1 MARATIKSLLEQ
13 LADVSPQDYQEN
25 PAYDPSILQYITN
38 HPNYVPNIMGRTYD
52 LDKRIE
58 EANIPKDLEVE
69 LKTEG
74 LAPLLLSSLDAPLF
88 QERNRYKFPPLM
100 SGEYPAKGIGDAQ
113 YQAIDDETNIFDIL
127 QQRDILHYLINAM
140 DESQNIFG
148 IGRTREGAMGAD
160 PNIMDEFLGETS
172 IMSQMINAAINPN
185 KEQVDRLKNK
195 REENYI
201 KAHKEFPHEFPLD

>member
-52 LDKRIE
+52 LDKRIQ

-148 IGRTREGAMGAD
+148 EGAMGAD

-185 KEQVDRLKNK
+185 KEQVDRLKKK

>member
-1 MARATIKSLLEQ
+1 MDKTTITSLLEQ
-13 LADVSPQDYQEN
+13 LADVSRQDYRKN
-25 PAYDPSILQYITN
+25 PVYDPSNPQYITN

-52 LDKRIE
+52 LDKRIQ
-58 EANIPKDLEVE
+58 EANIP
-69 LKTEG
+69 EG
-74 LAPLLLSSLDAPLF
+74 LSLSSLDAPLL
-88 QERNRYKFPPLM
+88 QDRNWGKFPALK
-100 SGEYPAKGIGDAQ
+100 SGKYPSKEKGDAM

-127 QQRDILHYLINAM
+127 QQRDILHYLVNAM

-148 IGRTREGAMGAD
+148 IGRTREGAMGED

-185 KEQVDRLKNK
+185 KEQVDRLKKK

>member
-1 MARATIKSLLEQ
+1 MANQKIKTLLEQ
-13 LADVSPQDYQEN
+13 LANAEYYNSE
-25 PAYDPSILQYITN
+25 YDPHLLKYITN
-38 HPNYVPNIMGRTYD
+38 KPPHFPRPFAKKYD
-52 LDKRIE
+52 LDKRIQ

-148 IGRTREGAMGAD
+148 EGAMGAD

-185 KEQVDRLKNK
+185 KEQVDRLKKK

>member
-1 MARATIKSLLEQ
+1 MNKATITNLLEQ
-13 LADVSPQDYQEN
+13 LADAEYYNSE
-25 PAYDPSILQYITN
+25 YDPSILQYITN
-38 HPNYVPNIMGRTYD
+38 HPNYVPNIMGRTYN
-52 LDKRIE
+52 LDKRIQ
-58 EANIPKDLEVE
+58 EANIPENLEVE

-74 LAPLLLSSLDAPLF
+74 LAPMLLSALDAPLL
-88 QERNRYKFPPLM
+88 QDRNWGKFPALK
-100 SGEYPAKGIGDAQ
+100 SGKYPSKGKGDTM
-113 YQAIDDETNIFDIL
+113 YQAIDDETNVFDIL

-148 IGRTREGAMGAD
+148 EGAMGED

-185 KEQVDRLKNK
+185 KEQVDKLKKK